1 MVILSLRAA
10 VRRLVC
16 RDRRDAR
23 ERAALPGCG
32 DGRGRPRPRRRVR
45 PGGAAGAGPG
55 TRDTFAAQVCGELSA
70 ELPDEDLGQDLHD
83 CLDRYEL
90 GSKPRCEEVEYLE
103 LVQEAI
109 DRIERGR

>member
-1 MVILSLRAA
+1 M
-10 VRRLVC
+10 
-16 RDRRDAR
+16 
-23 ERAALPGCG
+23 
-32 DGRGRPRPRRRVR
+32 R
-45 PGGAAGAGPG
+45 PGGAGSGPG
-55 TRDTFAAQVCGELSA
+55 GRDAFAAQVCGELCA
-70 ELPDEDLGQDLHD
+70 ELPDEDLGQDLDD

>member
-1 MVILSLRAA
+1 MRA
-10 VRRLVC
+10 R
-16 RDRRDAR
+16 
-23 ERAALPGCG
+23 
-32 DGRGRPRPRRRVR
+32 RPRE
-45 PGGAAGAGPG
+45 
-55 TRDTFAAQVCGELSA
+55 DFAAQVCGELSA
-70 ELPDEDLGQDLHD
+70 ELPDEDLGQDLDD

>member
-1 MVILSLRAA
+1 MLVILTVRAA

-16 RDRRDAR
+16 RDRRR
-23 ERAALPGCG
+23 PAALPGCAEG
-32 DGRGRPRPRRRVR
+32 RARPRGAVRGRRPRE
-45 PGGAAGAGPG
+45 
-55 TRDTFAAQVCGELSA
+55 DFAAQVCGELSA
-70 ELPDEDLGQDLHD
+70 ELPDEDLGQDLDD